1 MSQNGRSVLVTLDR
15 ERHLRF
21 DINSLADLEQVQG
34 RTLGEIMAGG
44 IGLDV
49 TRALLWAGLK
59 HEDAR
64 LTVRGAGDLIQ
75 SFHEGGGD
83 LTTIG
88 EAIRGALEAAG
99 FDGKDKAEVSEASAP
114 FASATGS
121 SASSP

>member
-1 MSQNGRSVLVTLDR
+1 MSQNGRSVLVTLDK

-34 RTLGEIMAGG
+34 RTLGDIMVGG

-59 HEDAR
+59 HEDSR
-64 LTVRGAGDLIQ
+64 LTVRAAGDLLQ
-75 SFHEGGGD
+75 SFHERGGD
-83 LTTIG
+83 LATIG

-99 FDGKDKAEVSEASAP
+99 FDGKDKAEVSEASVP
-114 FASATGS
+114 FVSATGS